1 MNRVTDLYPSNNP
14 DYVLEQALGE
24 YESVLLLGYDE
35 EGNLSMRSSTNL
47 NRGDL
52 LWIVEIF
59 KRDILLNI
67 EPEDEE

>member
-1 MNRVTDLYPSNNP
+1 MTRVTDLYPNNNP

-24 YESVLLLGYDE
+24 YESILLLGYDE
-35 EGNLSMRSSTNL
+35 EGNLSMKSSTNL
-47 NRGDL
+47 TRGDL
-52 LWIVEIF
+52 LWIVETF